1 MHLILHG
8 SICIFMFGI
17 CFGSYEEYIILPE
30 NSEFCS
36 EYPVFRRFSLSRQM
50 SFTTG
55 SYNSSWNHLL
65 YVCKVRVH
73 PNGRL
78 LQYSY
83 PQGHTSYW
91 FHRLRVEIHFISCD
105 DFLTV
110 GFLPEEITQ
119 PALHT
124 EMRNLTCHETYP
136 QIFDSKHRIVSL
148 AWHTSSGS
156 IDSASASQLDV
167 QMSAYMRFEGTFG
180 IADKI
185 LRCEAGSGFWCGNQ
199 TAVCVYGQMR
209 CDQADGCFDGGSDEV
224 GCPPPRN
231 YTVATVR
238 HERSNW
244 TTYLPWTALCLIPL
258 ILIFVLGMIC
268 TPRKSLDDFDGDGEA
283 DDLKVNSPQT
293 PSPSSMTGSSCGSL
307 KSTRSAVVMKSPNSD
322 LVRTQLLARSSSD
335 PDSIAYALVASV
347 PLPERTHHIETM
359 KWNDGRGGDSCNA
372 FSSTY
377 TTHGTNKMVAP
388 GLISRLSKAVRF
400 QLTQHSDHNE
410 SINIHLRR
418 PDSVDLYPDC
428 QRSGRAR
435 ATASR
440 TSRSAHFHEAST
452 VLSGVENK
460 MFVLPAEFEL
470 AALRVDKK
478 YGNHDDSN
486 KAGAV
491 HVMFLL
497 RD

>member
-1 MHLILHG
+1 MYLILHG
-8 SICIFMFGI
+8 SICILIFGI

-36 EYPVFRRFSLSRQM
+36 DYPVFRRFSLSRQM

-55 SYNSSWNHLL
+55 SYNSTWNHLL

-91 FHRLRVEIHFISCD
+91 FHRLRVEIRFLSCD
-105 DFLTV
+105 DFLTI

-156 IDSASASQLDV
+156 IDAASASQLDV

-185 LRCEAGSGFWCGNQ
+185 LRCESGSGFWCGNE

-231 YTVATVR
+231 YTV
-238 HERSNW
+238 
-244 TTYLPWTALCLIPL
+244 
-258 ILIFVLGMIC
+258 
-268 TPRKSLDDFDGDGEA
+268 RKSN
-283 DDLKVNSPQT
+283 V
-293 PSPSSMTGSSCGSL
+293 
-307 KSTRSAVVMKSPNSD
+307 
-322 LVRTQLLARSSSD
+322 
-335 PDSIAYALVASV
+335 
-347 PLPERTHHIETM
+347 
-359 KWNDGRGGDSCNA
+359 
-372 FSSTY
+372 
-377 TTHGTNKMVAP
+377 
-388 GLISRLSKAVRF
+388 
-400 QLTQHSDHNE
+400 
-410 SINIHLRR
+410 
-418 PDSVDLYPDC
+418 
-428 QRSGRAR
+428 
-435 ATASR
+435 
-440 TSRSAHFHEAST
+440 
-452 VLSGVENK
+452 
-460 MFVLPAEFEL
+460 
-470 AALRVDKK
+470 
-478 YGNHDDSN
+478 
-486 KAGAV
+486 
-491 HVMFLL
+491 
-497 RD
+497 